1 MNVTSISALSSLRAA
16 SELLIF
22 ATLCLYF
29 LYVFLLSAYPKESQD
44 ADLQMYVLH
53 HHHEGGLSGSSQHL
67 EQTVE
72 HLYAAFYR
80 LYHNSDLSC
89 LD

>member
-16 SELLIF
+16 SGLLIF

-29 LYVFLLSAYPKESQD
+29 LYVFLLLAYPKESQG
-44 ADLQMYVLH
+44 ADLQMYVPH
-53 HHHEGGLSGSSQHL
+53 HHHAGDQSGSSQRL

-72 HLYAAFYR
+72 HLCAASYL